1 MHLNDYCSSSR
12 LELGRIEVDMPP
24 RRVQLLPRP
33 EPRGIELVP
42 SLLAKL
48 ATDYASVSGVTTH
61 SQETTEP
68 EVITVSEGP
77 KGSVSRA
84 LKEEDARSCKFL
96 SLQMLLAAG
105 VLACL
110 TETLPPKHVS
120 VPRNISTPGSWH

>member
-1 MHLNDYCSSSR
+1 MLNTCLCKTWSQQLGFLNIAWQRRLVQCFPMHLNDYCSSSR

-84 LKEEDARSCKFL
+84 LKVHR
-96 SLQMLLAAG
+96 
-105 VLACL
+105 
-110 TETLPPKHVS
+110 
-120 VPRNISTPGSWH
+120 